1 LQAADKLEA
10 RAKRFG
16 VDDKPAQSIGKK
28 RVAQAEEVDPEE
40 LERRKKR
47 AERFGFPVRIFCW
60 FCLTAYMNLNSLFR
74 SKLNVSSDASS
85 LIGLY

>member
-1 LQAADKLEA
+1 MSRLLRDVFLFPLLQTADKLEA

-16 VDDKPAQSIGKK
+16 VDDQPAQSNGRK

-47 AERFGFPVRIFCW
+47 AERFGLPVRFFFGSVLLHIW
-60 FCLTAYMNLNSLFR
+60 
-74 SKLNVSSDASS
+74 
-85 LIGLY
+85 I